1 VNGREL
7 FYWTAAGIMAAP
19 VSRTGE
25 ISTGVPRLLIPG
37 DFREEYDVSPDGHRF
52 LLMKQDG
59 AAPPIQLQVVTGWLD
74 HVRRSVGATPS
85 K

>member
-1 VNGREL
+1 MGVNFFIGRQRAS
-7 FYWTAAGIMAAP
+7 WQRP
-19 VSRTGE
+19 SRTGE

-59 AAPPIQLQVVTGWLD
+59 AAPPIQLHVVTGWLD
-74 HVRRSVGATPS
+74 HVRQSVGATPS